1 MSVIQAGN
9 TTTTSLIYT
18 GDTTGNLVFTTGGAN
33 TVALTLSNT
42 QAATFANNV
51 TIAGTTTFTGAT
63 VLSNTATATSFIP
76 SGSTVPTNGIYLPT
90 ANTVG
95 IATNSLSRLQINSSG
110 SVTTPYQPAFIATGD
125 QGSITITPSANIPY
139 NTLVSA
145 LVGSTRNSG
154 YNTSTYAY
162 TAPVAGLYTFYA
174 QVYVSSSGFSLTWL
188 KNGSQLLYADVALWS
203 YANGATGITQITG
216 GNIIVELAAG
226 DSISTRVRSGE
237 PNVSVYMGHSSFLGY
252 LIG

>member
-51 TIAGTTTFTGAT
+51 SIAGITTLTGAT
-63 VLSNTATATSFIP
+63 TLSNTATATAFIP
-76 SGSTVPTNGIYLPT
+76 SGSTAPTNGIYLPS
-90 ANTVG
+90 ANNVG
-95 IATNSLSRLQINSSG
+95 IATNSISRFQINSSG
-110 SVTTPYQPAFIATGD
+110 AVTKPYQPAFIATGD
-125 QGSITITPSANIPY
+125 QGSITITPSANIPF
-139 NTLVSA
+139 NTLVSSM
-145 LVGSTRNSG
+145 VGSTRNSG
-154 YNTSTYAY
+154 YNTGTYAY
-162 TAPVAGLYTFYA
+162 TAPVTGLYAFYA
-174 QVYVSSSGFSLTWL
+174 QIYISSSGFSLAWL
-188 KNGSQLLYADVALWS
+188 KNGSQLLYTDVALWS
-203 YANGATGITQITG
+203 YASGATGITQISG
-216 GNIIVELAAG
+216 GNMIVELAAG

-237 PNVSVYMGHSSFLGY
+237 PNVSVYMGHSCFLGY